1 MMGKQVILSTRIQ
14 GSVVGEVGRQTGR
27 WMAGF
32 REVKEWQRINIVTYI
47 NVKSV
52 MQFATVR

>member
-1 MMGKQVILSTRIQ
+1 MGKQVILSTRIQ